1 MEKSGDIF
9 YFTEAERVLLRKQRK
24 IVICGEIDAGCA
36 HDFISD
42 MSVISAEKNRD
53 PIIVIISS
61 EGGNAEYG
69 NGCIRAIRDTQAN
82 GLKVIGS
89 VYGQA
94 MSMAFFILQACDE
107 RIMGKLDII
116 MAHGL
121 TATSVGDMRNRE
133 AEDRLLKFY
142 QVEYSKLI
150 ANRCKKRKNNIEW
163 WKKLLSD
170 NTPRFFTSSESLEL
184 GLVDK
189 IE

>member
-1 MEKSGDIF
+1 MERTGNIF

-24 IVICGEIDAGCA
+24 VLICGEIDAGTA
-36 HDFISD
+36 HEFISD
-42 MSVISAEKNRD
+42 MSILFAESKE

-69 NGCIRAIRDTQAN
+69 NACIQAIREAQRN

-107 RIMGKLDII
+107 RVMGKLDVI

-133 AEDRLLKFY
+133 AEDRLFKFY
-142 QVEYSKLI
+142 QGEYAKLI
-150 ANRCKKRKNNIEW
+150 ARRCKKRKYSVEW
-163 WKKLLSD
+163 WKKLLTD
-170 NTPRFFTSSESLEL
+170 NTPRFFTSDESFEL
-184 GLVDK
+184 GLVDRV
-189 IE
+189 E

>member
-1 MEKSGDIF
+1 MDRSNDVF
-9 YFTEAERVLLRKQRK
+9 YFTEAERAILRKQRK
-24 IVICGEIDAGCA
+24 VIICGEIDSNSA
-36 HDFISD
+36 HEFISD
-42 MSVISAEKNRD
+42 MAVLAIEGEE
-53 PIIVIISS
+53 PILVIISS

-69 NGCIRAIRDTQAN
+69 NACIRAIREAQTKKI
-82 GLKVIGS
+82 KVVGS

-107 RIMGKLDII
+107 RIMSKLDII

-133 AEDRLLKFY
+133 AEDRLFKFY
-142 QVEYSKLI
+142 QDEYSKLV
-150 ANRCKKRKNNIEW
+150 AKRCKKRQYDVEW

-170 NTPRFFTSSESLEL
+170 NTPRFFTSTESLAL
-184 GLVDK
+184 GLVDR